1 MAVDSEY
8 YIFKLLF
15 QQSLMLYILF
25 LKKGYKPD
33 LTFAECA
40 LNRSNIGMRN
50 AAVFPEPNGTDY
62 IKDLAKMTTC
72 CKQTVNTF
80 RKMATWLQTS
90 SFQHIRPLLVNFGTF
105 AMRCWILKKKE
116 AAIREKQITV
126 AKKNTCIQD

>member
-1 MAVDSEY
+1 
-8 YIFKLLF
+8 
-15 QQSLMLYILF
+15 MLYILF

-62 IKDLAKMTTC
+62 INDLAKMTTC

-90 SFQHIRPLLVNFGTF
+90 SFQHIRPRLVNFGTF
-105 AMRCWILKKKE
+105 AMRCWILNKKE